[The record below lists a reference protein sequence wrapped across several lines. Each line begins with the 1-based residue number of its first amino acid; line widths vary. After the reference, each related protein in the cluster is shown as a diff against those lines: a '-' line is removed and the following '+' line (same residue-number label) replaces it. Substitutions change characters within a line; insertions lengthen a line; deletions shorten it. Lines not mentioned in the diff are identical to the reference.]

1 MGLKIYALL
10 PLYIYLLR
18 IKPWVNTQ
26 PQLMGNDKR
35 NEWKRQFST
44 KAGTPKLCVCGWHMA
59 LRFMGWPYP
68 SSKSS
73 FEFSTKEKVSRVRPH
88 RVQSERKDCPHINC
102 GSAKKSSGA
111 NNERQRM
118 WEEQS
123 TPITSELWWKRLC
136 HFSDRSLEWFGIHRA
151 VECPLNEQLHW
162 HAIK

>member
-10 PLYIYLLR
+10 PLYKYLLR

-102 GSAKKSSGA
+102 GSAKKIQWTQQWKTEDVGGTIHSHNIRVVMEKALSFQRQISGMI
-111 NNERQRM
+111 RHSQSCRM
-118 WEEQS
+118 SPEWA
-123 TPITSELWWKRLC
+123 ITLTR
-136 HFSDRSLEWFGIHRA
+136 
-151 VECPLNEQLHW
+151 N
-162 HAIK
+162 